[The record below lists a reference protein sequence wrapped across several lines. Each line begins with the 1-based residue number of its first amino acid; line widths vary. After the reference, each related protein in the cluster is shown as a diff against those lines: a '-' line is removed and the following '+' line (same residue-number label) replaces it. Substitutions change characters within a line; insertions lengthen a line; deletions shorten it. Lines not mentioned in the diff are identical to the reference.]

1 MIFAC
6 PKSPVFSKIILKDWK
21 KNSDIGLETLTNGK
35 NPKLPIFSKVC
46 KKLRCRA
53 RGLFQVLQKSLI
65 WVKATFW
72 TKAKLEYVVRLIGSD
87 ITKTFI
93 TNKSI
98 ASLDTWSIHNSRHLS
113 FCKMLIITR
122 SFPHYW
128 IFLTDSWNDCFVNWA
143 ELTRIL

>member
-6 PKSPVFSKIILKDWK
+6 PKSPVFSKIILKVWK
-21 KNSDIGLETLTNGK
+21 NISDIGLETLTNGK

-46 KKLRCRA
+46 TKLRCGA

-113 FCKMLIITR
+113 FFQWYLYFQTSCKGAYQINVPIGQRMCRWCLPI
-122 SFPHYW
+122 
-128 IFLTDSWNDCFVNWA
+128 
-143 ELTRIL
+143 